1 MGYVPLDKVHCET
14 SFLICKMII
23 IISIW
28 QIMYMGCSVLVRQS
42 INSNDYSNV
51 ELPENLLIPQT
62 KQMFC

>member
-1 MGYVPLDKVHCET
+1 
-14 SFLICKMII
+14 
-23 IISIW
+23 
-28 QIMYMGCSVLVRQS
+28 MYMGCSVLVKQS